1 MKGITDIFRTYLNSG
16 CKRIII
22 PCFGYDPDKFLD
34 NLFTYAYR
42 DGKRIKTHKIVG
54 FNVGTNETEVLYEI
68 TIVEDKEKP
77 KQNQYKKVG
86 KPRKMTTESIEKANR
101 IVELRKE
108 GKTLQEIGHIVGLT
122 REGVRQRLKRLGESK

>member
-1 MKGITDIFRTYLNSG
+1 MKGITDIFRSYLNSG

-22 PCFGYDPDKFLD
+22 PCFRYEPDKFLD
-34 NLFTYAYR
+34 NLCTHAYR

-77 KQNQYKKVG
+77 KQKQYKKVG
-86 KPRKMTTESIEKANR
+86 KPRKMTTESIEKTNR

-122 REGVRQRLKRLGESK
+122 REGVRQRLKRLGEDK